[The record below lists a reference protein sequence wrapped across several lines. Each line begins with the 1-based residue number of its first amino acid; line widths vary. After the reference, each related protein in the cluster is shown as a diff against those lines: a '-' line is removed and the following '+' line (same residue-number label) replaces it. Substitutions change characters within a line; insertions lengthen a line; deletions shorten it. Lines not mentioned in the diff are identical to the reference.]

1 MSFRKNKVY
10 KILGSILVIALIVVI
25 VIYQTNKAPTI
36 IFQDVVYEKNQEVTI
51 QQFASDATVTVT
63 DDRTSASKLEYNVL
77 KNNVKQSLNSD
88 SPIYINTKDKTSDVY
103 KISVRDGLG
112 KEHEEII
119 KYTIK

>member
-1 MSFRKNKVY
+1 MLSKKNKVY
-10 KILGSILVIALIVVI
+10 KILGSIFVI
-25 VIYQTNKAPTI
+25 VLLMIGIMYQTNKAPTI

-51 QQFASDATVTVT
+51 QQFASDAIVTVT

-77 KNNVKQSLNSD
+77 KNDVKQSLNSD
-88 SPIYINTKDKTSDVY
+88 SPIYINTKEKTTDVY
-103 KISVRDGLG
+103 KITVRDGLG